1 MRARRSAE
9 QVRAAGRRG
18 AGAPPAEARLQI
30 EGLSP
35 RRLGTVA
42 MVVLA
47 VVLAVFGVKESVR
60 AWQMRR
66 DMRAVERE
74 LSTLRAQQADLAKTV
89 DRLRTDP
96 HYIEKLARE
105 EMGMVREGETVLKF
119 PSQNSPGTPR

>member
-1 MRARRSAE
+1 MKARRPAE
-9 QVRAAGRRG
+9 EARAAGRRG

-35 RRLGTVA
+35 RRLGIVA
-42 MVVLA
+42 MVELA

-74 LSTLRAQQADLAKTV
+74 LTTLQAQQADLTKTV
-89 DRLRTDP
+89 ERLRNDP
-96 HYIEKLARE
+96 LYIEKLARE

-119 PSQNSPGTPR
+119 PSQGAASPR